1 MNIKDLKEKIL
12 DEIRY
17 GELNYVPEWLGKTD
31 MPRHAE
37 DEKCF
42 RDGVTCKRYTDAV
55 IVKTA
60 FDEFEKTDAP
70 DINVGTK
77 WIPCSERLPEERNW
91 YLAVFKEPDTD
102 FMGLPMI
109 ADYLMGLHT
118 NYTTEDG
125 WIIANCTDTETAEAE
140 YFKKLKC
147 VAWMPLPEPYE
158 LRGDDGETKG

>member
-17 GELNYVPEWLGKTD
+17 GELNNDMGYVPEWLGKTD

-91 YLAVFKEPDTD
+91 YLAMFKEPDTD
-102 FMGLPMI
+102 FMGRAMI
-109 ADYLMGLHT
+109 ADYLMG
-118 NYTTEDG
+118 
-125 WIIANCTDTETAEAE
+125 
-140 YFKKLKC
+140 
-147 VAWMPLPEPYE
+147 
-158 LRGDDGETKG
+158 

>member
-17 GELNYVPEWLGKTD
+17 GELNNDMGYVPEWLGKTD

-60 FDEFEKTDAP
+60 FDEFEKTDGP

-77 WIPCSERLPEERNW
+77 WIPCSERLPVPNEYDETGKFFKA
-91 YLAVFKEPDTD
+91 YLVQTKSNT
-102 FMGLPMI
+102 M
-109 ADYLMGLHT
+109 HT
-118 NYTTEDG
+118 ALWDG
-125 WIIANCTDTETAEAE
+125 TYWTIWTRGIVID
-140 YFKKLKC
+140 K
-147 VAWMPLPEPYE
+147 VIAWMPLPEPYKE
-158 LRGDDGETKG
+158 SEE